1 MTELRERLQV
11 ALGDAY
17 AIERELGG
25 GGMSHV
31 FLATERRLDRQVVIK
46 LLPPDVAGGV
56 SLDRFHREIQLVARL
71 QNPHIVPVI
80 TAGEAD
86 GVPFFTMPFV
96 EGRSLRDLLKAG
108 TKVSITDGANI
119 LRDVAVALA
128 YAHERGIVHRD
139 IKPDNVLLS
148 GGAAVVT
155 DFGVAKAIS
164 SAREGTSAPGGSLTQ
179 IGFSLG
185 TPLYMAPEQ
194 AAADPST
201 DHRADIYSFGIM
213 AYELFAGVPP
223 FAGRAPAAL
232 LAAQMT
238 EVPPLLS
245 VARPDAPV
253 PLVDLVRRC
262 LEKDPSK
269 RPQTATELV
278 HGLDQA
284 LVSSG
289 SSTLGRTA
297 PVPAVA
303 PKTNRTILAVTFAAL
318 FIIATTA
325 ALFLSRRSDRGTA
338 STDAAS
344 PRSVAVLPLE
354 NVGGS
359 DSDRYFSEG
368 ITDELTS
375 ALGKIPGLRV
385 ASRTSVFALKSKG
398 MDATQI
404 AKTLKVSS
412 LLEGTIRRSGD
423 RLRVTAQLTNANDN
437 LALWSDTYERQ
448 MKDVFQVQD
457 DIAGSIAGALRVA
470 LAPAP
475 AGQKAGT
482 PGTALAGTEDLVA
495 YDLYLRGRYFFH
507 QRGND
512 ALHRAADYFGQA
524 IERDPTFARAYA
536 GLADALGL
544 MPIYG
549 TTPADS
555 AYPLARKA
563 AERALALDS
572 TVAEAHTTLGL
583 ILKST
588 GDWEPAATEFRRG
601 LALDSNYATGHQWY
615 SEVLIITGRVH
626 EAVKELERARDLEPL
641 SPVINAELGYTL
653 GLAGRYQEGMLAG
666 QRAVELDS
674 TLWIGHA
681 FLAFTRL
688 FAGEY
693 PAAAAGFQRAVRL
706 GRGIDPLVG
715 SLAFALAKSGKA
727 DSARAVL
734 APAEARANGR
744 GGSPIAMAMGYAGLD
759 EREKALDWLERG
771 AREKDPWLY
780 AMSINAPLFDGIR
793 TDPRFADAARTMKLD
808 PTVMAK
814 PSKGT

>member
-1 MTELRERLQV
+1 M
-11 ALGDAY
+11 AL
-17 AIERELGG
+17 
-25 GGMSHV
+25 V
-31 FLATERRLDRQVVIK
+31 
-46 LLPPDVAGGV
+46 
-56 SLDRFHREIQLVARL
+56 
-71 QNPHIVPVI
+71 
-80 TAGEAD
+80 
-86 GVPFFTMPFV
+86 
-96 EGRSLRDLLKAG
+96 
-108 TKVSITDGANI
+108 
-119 LRDVAVALA
+119 

-201 DHRADIYSFGIM
+201 DHRADIYSFGVM
-213 AYELFAGVPP
+213 AYELFAGAPP

-238 EVPPLLS
+238 ETPPLLS

-253 PLVDLVRRC
+253 ALVDLIRRC
-262 LEKDPSK
+262 LEKDPSR
-269 RPQTATELV
+269 RPQTAAELV

-289 SSTLGRTA
+289 QPALGAAA
-297 PVPAVA
+297 PPSVAA
-303 PKTNRTILAVTFAAL
+303 PKTNRSVLALAFGAL
-318 FIIATTA
+318 FVIATTT
-325 ALFLSRRSDRGTA
+325 ALLIARRGGR
-338 STDAAS
+338 DAAS
-344 PRSVAVLPLE
+344 SDAAPPRSVAVLPLD
-354 NVGGS
+354 NAGGS

-375 ALGKIPGLRV
+375 ALGKVPGLRV

-423 RLRVTAQLTNANDN
+423 RLRVTAQLTSATDG

-470 LAPAP
+470 LAPP
-475 AGQKAGT
+475 SAGKKAGA
-482 PGTALAGTEDLVA
+482 PVTALAGTEDLVA
-495 YDLYLRGRYFFH
+495 YDLYLRGRYFWH

-524 IERDPTFARAYA
+524 IDHDPTFARAYA

-555 AYPLARKA
+555 AFPLARTA

-572 TVAEAHTTLGL
+572 TLAEAHTTLGL

-588 GDWEPAATEFRRG
+588 GEWEPAASQFRQG

-615 SEVLIITGRVH
+615 AEVLIITGRVRD
-626 EAVKELERARDLEPL
+626 AVKELERARDLEPL

-681 FLAFTRL
+681 FLAFTHV

-693 PAAAAGFQRAVRL
+693 PAAVAGFQRAVRL
-706 GRGIDPLVG
+706 GQGIDPLVG
-715 SLAFALAKSGKA
+715 SLAYALAKSGKP

-734 APAEARANGR
+734 APAEARAKGR
-744 GGSPIAMAMGYAGLD
+744 GGSPVAMVMGYTGLGD
-759 EREKALDWLERG
+759 HETALAWLERG

-780 AMSINAPLFDGIR
+780 AMSINAPLFDALR
-793 TDPRFADAARTMKLD
+793 ADPRFAEAAKIMKLD
-808 PTVMAK
+808 PAVMSK

>member
-1 MTELRERLQV
+1 MTDLRGRLQS

-17 AIERELGG
+17 TIERELGG

-31 FLATERRLDRQVVIK
+31 FLATERQLDRQVVIK
-46 LLPPDVAGGV
+46 LLPPDLAGGV

-80 TAGEAD
+80 AAGEAD

-96 EGRSLRDLLKAG
+96 EGRSLRDLLNEG
-108 TKVSITDGANI
+108 TTVSITEGANI
-119 LRDVAVALA
+119 LRDVATALA

-164 SAREGTSAPGGSLTQ
+164 TARAGTAPGGSLTQ

-201 DHRADIYSFGIM
+201 DHRADIYSFGVL
-213 AYELFAGVPP
+213 AYELFAGAPP
-223 FAGRAPAAL
+223 FTGRSPAAL

-238 EVPPLLS
+238 ETPPLLAI
-245 VARPDAPV
+245 ARPDAPV
-253 PLVDLVRRC
+253 PLVELVRRC
-262 LEKDPSK
+262 LEKDPAK
-269 RPQTATELV
+269 RPQSAAELV
-278 HGLDQA
+278 QGLDQA

-289 SSTLGRTA
+289 QPPLGATTEPTRA
-297 PVPAVA
+297 PKANRAVLAIAFGALFAVA
-303 PKTNRTILAVTFAAL
+303 ATAGLVISHRTGASAA
-318 FIIATTA
+318 TA
-325 ALFLSRRSDRGTA
+325 
-338 STDAAS
+338 DA

-375 ALGKIPGLRV
+375 ALGKVPGLRV

-398 MDATQI
+398 MDAQQI

-412 LLEGTIRRSGD
+412 LLEGTIRRSGE
-423 RLRVTAQLTNANDN
+423 RLRVTAQLTNASDG

-457 DIAGSIAGALRVA
+457 DIASSIAGALRVA

-475 AGQKAGT
+475 NGKRGLPAGT
-482 PGTALAGTEDLVA
+482 APAGTEDLAA
-495 YDLYLRGRYFFH
+495 YDLYLRGRYFWH

-512 ALHRAADYFGQA
+512 ALHRAAEYFGQA
-524 IERDPTFARAYA
+524 IDRDPTFARAYA

-544 MPIYG
+544 LPIYG
-549 TTPADS
+549 STPADS
-555 AYPLARKA
+555 AFPLARNA
-563 AERALALDS
+563 AEKALSLDS
-572 TVAEAHTTLGL
+572 TLAEAHTTLGL

-588 GDWEPAATEFRRG
+588 GEWEPAAAEFRRG
-601 LALDSNYATGHQWY
+601 LALDSTYATGHQWY
-615 SEVLIITGRVH
+615 AEVLIITGRVRG
-626 EAVKELERARDLEPL
+626 AVAELERARDLEPL

-653 GLAGRYQEGMLAG
+653 GLEGRYQDGILAG

-681 FLAFTRL
+681 FLAFTHV

-693 PAAAAGFQRAVRL
+693 PVAVAGFQRAVRL
-706 GRGIDPLVG
+706 GQGIDPLVG
-715 SLAFALAKSGKA
+715 ALAYALAKNGQP
-727 DSARAVL
+727 DSARRVL
-734 APAEARANGR
+734 APAEARAKGR
-744 GGSPIAMAMGYAGLD
+744 GGSPVAFAMAYAGLGD
-759 EREKALDWLERG
+759 RDAALSWLARG

-780 AMSINAPLFDGIR
+780 AMSINAPMFDSIR
-793 TDPRFADAARTMKLD
+793 DDPRFADAARTMKLD
-808 PTVMAK
+808 PAVMGK
-814 PSKGT
+814 PSKTT